1 VSTSPAPA
9 GPHPASASVFAPF
22 AYPAF
27 RAIWTAN
34 LASNIGAM
42 IQSVAAAWLMTEL
55 TPSHQLVALVQAS
68 ASLPIMLLGLF
79 AGVVADNYDRRKVML
94 AAQFVMLA
102 ASALLAALT
111 WAGLI
116 GPLALL
122 ALTLAVGCG
131 TALNSP
137 AWQASVRLQV
147 GPAVLS
153 QAISINSIAFNL
165 ARSVGPALGGLLI
178 SLTGPAAAF
187 ALNTISYV
195 ALIVV
200 LLQWRPEAPARDRQP
215 MFAAIREGIAFCAQS
230 SPLRR
235 ALTRGAVFG
244 FGAAGTYALL
254 PLVVREQ
261 LRGDAVDYGLVLGAF
276 GLGSIIT
283 ALWVAPARLRWGS
296 EAVVTAATLIYAL
309 AMLPLAAATSLLP
322 AIIAAAL
329 CGGGWVATWTSINIA
344 VQLRSPEAIL
354 GRCMSIYQAV
364 TFGGLALGSW
374 IWGLVSDLAGLPLAI
389 RSAALLLLVSLPL
402 LRMLAP
408 MPRRDEGRVEH

>member
-1 VSTSPAPA
+1 VSTTPAPA
-9 GPHPASASVFAPF
+9 DPHSARGSVLAPF

-79 AGVVADNYDRRKVML
+79 AGVIADNYDRRKVML

-102 ASALLAALT
+102 SSALLAALT
-111 WAGLI
+111 WAGMI
-116 GPLALL
+116 GPLSLL

-137 AWQASVRLQV
+137 AWQASLRLQV
-147 GPAVLS
+147 GPAALP
-153 QAISINSIAFNL
+153 QAISINAIAFNL
-165 ARSVGPALGGLLI
+165 ARSVGPAVGGLLL
-178 SLTGPAAAF
+178 SLSGPATAF
-187 ALNTISYV
+187 ALNTFSYL

-200 LLQWRPEAPARDRQP
+200 LLRWHPEAPARERQP
-215 MFAAIREGIAFCAQS
+215 MFAAIREGIAFCAGS

-235 ALTRGAVFG
+235 VLARGLVFG

-261 LRGDAVDYGLVLGAF
+261 IRGQAVDYGLVLGAF
-276 GLGSIIT
+276 GLGSIVT
-283 ALWVAPARLRWGS
+283 ALWVAPARRRWGS
-296 EAVVTAATLIYAL
+296 EAVVTAATLIFAL
-309 AMLPLAAATSLLP
+309 AMLPLAATTSLTV
-322 AIIAAAL
+322 AIVAAAL
-329 CGGGWVATWTSINIA
+329 SGSGWVATWTSINVAMQI
-344 VQLRSPEAIL
+344 RSPETIL

-364 TFGGLALGSW
+364 TFGGLALGAW
-374 IWGLVSDLAGLPLAI
+374 IWGLVSDLTGLSVAI
-389 RSAALLLLVSLPL
+389 YSAALLLLITLPV
-402 LRMLAP
+402 LRWLAP
-408 MPRRDEGRVEH
+408 MPTRDEGRVAL

>member
-1 VSTSPAPA
+1 M
-9 GPHPASASVFAPF
+9 FAPF

-42 IQSVAAAWLMTEL
+42 IQSVAAGWLMTEL

-79 AGVVADNYDRRKVML
+79 AGVIADNYDRRKVML
-94 AAQFVMLA
+94 AAQFVMLG

-116 GPLALL
+116 GPLVLL

-153 QAISINSIAFNL
+153 QAISINAIAFNL
-165 ARSVGPALGGLLI
+165 ARSVGPALGGLLV

-187 ALNTISYV
+187 ALNTFSYL

-200 LLQWRPEAPARDRQP
+200 LLRWRPEAPARGRQP

-261 LRGDAVDYGLVLGAF
+261 IRGDAVDYGLVLGAF
-276 GLGSIIT
+276 GLGSIVT
-283 ALWVAPARLRWGS
+283 ALWVAPARRRWGS

-309 AMLPLAAATSLLP
+309 AMLPLAAATSLIP

-364 TFGGLALGSW
+364 TFGGLALGAW
-374 IWGLVSDLAGLPLAI
+374 VWGLVSDLAGLPLAI
-389 RSAALLLLVSLPL
+389 RSAALLLLISLPL
-402 LRMLAP
+402 LRTLAP